1 MKQADKKI
9 LHEIQKNAKM
19 GIESIQTISE
29 KVYDEGLALD
39 LNKHIL
45 KYHDFKNRAELM
57 LQEAKQ
63 ASYNENM
70 IQKGMLKTAI
80 HMNTVMDKSTSHV
93 AELMIQG
100 NNRGILSLYKAIN
113 HNETAGKYAVE
124 MAKEL
129 MDFEE
134 KAINRLKEYL

>member
-1 MKQADKKI
+1 MTRADKKI
-9 LHEIQKNAKM
+9 LHEIQKNARM
-19 GIESIQTISE
+19 GIESIQTVSE
-29 KVYDEGLALD
+29 KIYDEGLALD

-45 KYHDFKNRAELM
+45 KYHDFKNRAEIM

-63 ASYNENM
+63 PSYSDNM
-70 IQKGMLKTAI
+70 IKKGMLRTAI

-93 AELMIQG
+93 AELMIQE
-100 NNRGILSLYKAIN
+100 NNKGILGLYRAIN

-129 MDFEE
+129 MGFEE